1 MRHLRTWAIYKAKT
15 NAFLTAKHGEEN
27 TLIRTDN
34 SEENTLIRTDNS
46 ESKLA
51 ITPHQRPT
59 VISSDRAH
67 FRLISCCSIVF
78 PSLLYMTT
86 FMNLSLEN
94 ATMIH

>member
-1 MRHLRTWAIYKAKT
+1 MRHLHTWAVYKAKT
-15 NAFLTAKHGEEN
+15 NAFLTAKHG
-27 TLIRTDN
+27 
-34 SEENTLIRTDNS
+34 EENTLIRTDNS

-59 VISSDRAH
+59 VISSDSAH

-78 PSLLYMTT
+78 PSLLYITT